1 MPASLAGRYKR
12 PCNANDDFAGALV
25 GLTVL
30 AHKLLT
36 VRDSDLAWPSVMLAG
51 LGGRICAP
59 RPASD
64 PVGGGY
70 GAATVWPYWFQ
81 VREVSLAP

>member
-1 MPASLAGRYKR
+1 M
-12 PCNANDDFAGALV
+12 

-30 AHKLLT
+30 AHNLLT

-51 LGGRICAP
+51 LGGRITHRA
-59 RPASD
+59 RPLT

-70 GAATVWPYWFQ
+70 GAATVWPGWFQ